1 MPMSNKLINFIKTT
15 ISIVVLL
22 FAGWMFKDK
31 SLLITI
37 LLLYTAC
44 LVALYPFHNAKYIQ
58 WIIAILTMPFVL
70 LKPLIHN
77 LEVIMVTL
85 VGIFSFYCFIDIII
99 RLCENIGIVK
109 MSGSLIQYSSMTIS
123 FILATQ
129 TWYKKVIDK
138 TTNRYHS
145 EYKNMEYQTHFAKY
159 LIFVFYFVA
168 LFISYI
174 YNFAPI
180 NNDIGNTSVLLASF
194 ATFIA
199 YDRLISHKQ
208 LLENSKLIL
217 KKSEI
222 IDNIVGNANIG
233 ANKNQKNL

>member
-1 MPMSNKLINFIKTT
+1 MSNKLINFIKTI

-85 VGIFSFYCFIDIII
+85 VGIFSFYCF
-99 RLCENIGIVK
+99 
-109 MSGSLIQYSSMTIS
+109 Q
-123 FILATQ
+123 
-129 TWYKKVIDK
+129 
-138 TTNRYHS
+138 
-145 EYKNMEYQTHFAKY
+145 
-159 LIFVFYFVA
+159 
-168 LFISYI
+168 
-174 YNFAPI
+174 
-180 NNDIGNTSVLLASF
+180 
-194 ATFIA
+194 
-199 YDRLISHKQ
+199 
-208 LLENSKLIL
+208 
-217 KKSEI
+217 
-222 IDNIVGNANIG
+222 
-233 ANKNQKNL
+233 

>member
-1 MPMSNKLINFIKTT
+1 M
-15 ISIVVLL
+15 
-22 FAGWMFKDK
+22 
-31 SLLITI
+31 
-37 LLLYTAC
+37 
-44 LVALYPFHNAKYIQ
+44 
-58 WIIAILTMPFVL
+58 
-70 LKPLIHN
+70 
-77 LEVIMVTL
+77 
-85 VGIFSFYCFIDIII
+85 
-99 RLCENIGIVK
+99 
-109 MSGSLIQYSSMTIS
+109 
-123 FILATQ
+123 
-129 TWYKKVIDK
+129 
-138 TTNRYHS
+138 
-145 EYKNMEYQTHFAKY
+145 
-159 LIFVFYFVA
+159 
-168 LFISYI
+168 